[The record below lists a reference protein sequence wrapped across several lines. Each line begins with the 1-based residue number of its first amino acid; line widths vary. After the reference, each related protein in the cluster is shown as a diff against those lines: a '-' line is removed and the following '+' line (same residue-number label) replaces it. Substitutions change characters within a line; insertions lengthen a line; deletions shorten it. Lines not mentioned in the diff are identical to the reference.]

1 MNPKAKEQITSK
13 YHILI
18 LEEQQEQ
25 RGGGGEE
32 EYDDTESPLLT
43 KYDEFAAKVVAAENK
58 KGSEQKLKRLTN

>member
-25 RGGGGEE
+25 RGGGE